1 MSDLLESIKRPQ
13 DIKELKPKKLMQ
25 LASEIRRKIVETV
38 AETGGHLAPSLGV
51 VELTIALHYVFDAPK
66 DRLIW
71 DVGHQAYAHKLLTGR
86 IDKFHTLRQDGGISG
101 FPKRSESPYD
111 TLDTGHSSTSIS
123 ASLGM
128 ATALDLKG
136 EDSRVVAVIGDGSMS
151 AGLAFEALN
160 NAGHLRK
167 DLVVILND
175 NEMSI
180 SPNVGALSSFLSRKL
195 TSRPA
200 TRLKKEL
207 ESFLKRSGVGEN
219 IWAVL
224 KRSEDSLKA
233 LLTPGMLF
241 ESLQFEYLGPLP
253 GHHMESLI
261 QTLKNVRTIPGPVLV
276 HVLTKKGKGYPPAE
290 HHPDLFHGVGPFD
303 ISTGKPKSSSKIKP
317 PSYTTI
323 FSRTLVR
330 LAKED
335 PKIVAITAAMPAGT
349 GLNAFEKEIPNRFFD
364 VGIAEQHAVTFAA
377 GLALEGLIPVVAIYS
392 TFLQRAYDQIIHD
405 VCLTNQHVVF
415 AIDRGGLVG
424 EDGPTHHGAFDL
436 SYMRAIPNLVI
447 MVPKDENELQH
458 MLYTALM
465 HNGPVALRYPRGSG
479 TGVSLDW
486 QLREIP
492 IGKAEIEM
500 EGPDVGIIALG
511 HHVNTAR
518 NAAKELAH
526 YGIKASVINAR
537 FAKPLDRDLITEI
550 ASKTSYILTIEENSL
565 AGGFGSAVLECLSD
579 NGIVSVKVC
588 RLGLPDRFV
597 KHGSQKTLRKSVGL
611 DVPSIVDSVRSM
623 IKSKETKLVNSA
635 KVSKLP
641 VSGAVRK

>member
-1 MSDLLESIKRPQ
+1 MSAMLESVKSPR
-13 DIKELKPKKLMQ
+13 DIKNLKPKELVQ
-25 LASEIRRKIVETV
+25 LASEIRRKIIETV

-66 DRLIW
+66 DRIVW

-86 IDKFHTLRQDGGISG
+86 VGNFHTLRQDNGISG

-111 TLDTGHSSTSIS
+111 ALDTGHSSTSIS
-123 ASLGM
+123 AALGM

-136 EDSRVVAVIGDGSMS
+136 ENAKIVAVIGDGSMS

-167 DLVVILND
+167 DLIVILND

-200 TRLKKEL
+200 ARLKKEL

-241 ESLQFEYLGPLP
+241 ESLQFEYIGPLP
-253 GHHMESLI
+253 GHHLESLI
-261 QTLKNVRTIPGPVLV
+261 QTLKNIRTIPGPVLV

-290 HHPDLFHGVGPFD
+290 RHPDLFHGVGPFE
-303 ISTGKPKSSSKIKP
+303 IATGKPKSSARPKP
-317 PSYTTI
+317 PSYTKI
-323 FSRTLVR
+323 FSQTLVR
-330 LAKED
+330 LARED
-335 PKIVAITAAMPAGT
+335 QRIVAITAAMPAGT
-349 GLNAFEKEIPNRFFD
+349 GLSAFQEAIPDRFFD

-377 GLALEGLIPVVAIYS
+377 GLALKGLRPVVAIYS

-405 VCLTNQHVVF
+405 VCLTNQPVVF

-436 SYMRAIPNLVI
+436 SYLRTIPNLIV
-447 MVPKDENELQH
+447 MSPKDENELQH
-458 MLYTALM
+458 MLYTALR
-465 HNGPVALRYPRGSG
+465 HHGPAAVRYPRGSG
-479 TGVSLDW
+479 VGTSLDW
-486 QLREIP
+486 QLKEIP
-492 IGKAEIEM
+492 IGKGEIEL
-500 EGPDVGIIALG
+500 EGPDVGIIAIG
-511 HHVNTAR
+511 HHVFTAGV
-518 NAAKELAH
+518 AAKDLARH
-526 YGIKASVINAR
+526 GIKASVINAR
-537 FAKPLDRDLITEI
+537 FVKPIDHDLITEI
-550 ASKTSYILTIEENSL
+550 ARRTGHILTIEENSL

-579 NGIVSVKVC
+579 SGITSVKVC

-597 KHGSQKTLRKSVGL
+597 EHGSQKTLRRLVNL
-611 DVPSIVDSVRSM
+611 DVPSIVKAVRSM
-623 IKSKETKLVNSA
+623 IKSKETKSVGSA
-635 KVSKLP
+635 TVHTLP
-641 VSGAVRK
+641 VLV

>member
-1 MSDLLESIKRPQ
+1 MSAMLESVKSPR
-13 DIKELKPKKLMQ
+13 DIKNLKPKELVQ
-25 LASEIRRKIVETV
+25 LASEIRRKIIETV

-66 DRLIW
+66 DRIVW

-86 IDKFHTLRQDGGISG
+86 VGNFHTLRQDNGISG

-111 TLDTGHSSTSIS
+111 ALDTGHSSTSIS
-123 ASLGM
+123 AALGM
-128 ATALDLKG
+128 ATALDLRG
-136 EDSRVVAVIGDGSMS
+136 ENAKIVAVIGDGSMS

-167 DLVVILND
+167 DLIVILND

-200 TRLKKEL
+200 ARLKKEL

-241 ESLQFEYLGPLP
+241 ESLQFEYIGPLP
-253 GHHMESLI
+253 GHHLESLI
-261 QTLKNVRTIPGPVLV
+261 QTLKNIRTIPGPVLV

-290 HHPDLFHGVGPFD
+290 RHPDLFHGVGPFE
-303 ISTGKPKSSSKIKP
+303 IATGKPKSSARPKP
-317 PSYTTI
+317 PSYTKI
-323 FSRTLVR
+323 FSQTLVR
-330 LAKED
+330 LARED
-335 PKIVAITAAMPAGT
+335 QRIVAITAAMPAGT
-349 GLNAFEKEIPNRFFD
+349 GLSAFQEAIPDRFFD

-377 GLALEGLIPVVAIYS
+377 GLALKGLRPVVAIYS

-405 VCLTNQHVVF
+405 VCLTNQPVVF

-436 SYMRAIPNLVI
+436 SYLRTIPNLIV
-447 MVPKDENELQH
+447 MSPKDENELQH
-458 MLYTALM
+458 MLYTALR
-465 HNGPVALRYPRGSG
+465 HHGPAAVRYPRGSG
-479 TGVSLDW
+479 VGTSLDW
-486 QLREIP
+486 QLKEIP
-492 IGKAEIEM
+492 IGKGEIEL
-500 EGPDVGIIALG
+500 EGPDVGIIAIG
-511 HHVNTAR
+511 HHVFTAGV
-518 NAAKELAH
+518 AAKDLARH
-526 YGIKASVINAR
+526 GIKASVINAR
-537 FAKPLDRDLITEI
+537 FVKPIDHDLITEI
-550 ASKTSYILTIEENSL
+550 ARRTGHILTIEENSL

-579 NGIVSVKVC
+579 SGITSVKVC

-597 KHGSQKTLRKSVGL
+597 EHGSQKTLRRLVNL
-611 DVPSIVDSVRSM
+611 DVPSIVKAVRSM
-623 IKSKETKLVNSA
+623 IKSKETKSVGSA
-635 KVSKLP
+635 TVHTLP
-641 VSGAVRK
+641 VLV

>member
-1 MSDLLESIKRPQ
+1 MSGMLESVKSPR
-13 DIKELKPKKLMQ
+13 DIKNLKPKELIQ
-25 LASEIRRKIVETV
+25 LASEIRRKIIETV

-66 DRLIW
+66 DRIVW

-86 IDKFHTLRQDGGISG
+86 VDNFHTLRQDNGISG

-111 TLDTGHSSTSIS
+111 ALDTGHSSTSIS
-123 ASLGM
+123 AALGM

-136 EDSRVVAVIGDGSMS
+136 ENAKIVAVIGDGSMS

-167 DLVVILND
+167 DLIVILND

-200 TRLKKEL
+200 ARLKKEL

-241 ESLQFEYLGPLP
+241 ESLQFEYIGPLP
-253 GHHMESLI
+253 GHHLESLI
-261 QTLKNVRTIPGPVLV
+261 QTLKNIRTIPGPVLV

-290 HHPDLFHGVGPFD
+290 RHPDLFHGVGPFE
-303 ISTGKPKSSSKIKP
+303 IATGKPKSSARPKP
-317 PSYTTI
+317 PSYTKI
-323 FSRTLVR
+323 FSQTLVR
-330 LAKED
+330 LARED
-335 PKIVAITAAMPAGT
+335 QRIVAITAAMPAGT
-349 GLNAFEKEIPNRFFD
+349 GLSAFQEAIPDRFFD

-377 GLALEGLIPVVAIYS
+377 GLALKGLRPVVAIYS

-405 VCLTNQHVVF
+405 VCLTNQPVVF

-436 SYMRAIPNLVI
+436 SYLRTIPNLIV
-447 MVPKDENELQH
+447 MSPKDENELQH
-458 MLYTALM
+458 MLYTALR
-465 HNGPVALRYPRGSG
+465 HHGPAAVRYPRGSG
-479 TGVSLDW
+479 VGTSLDW
-486 QLREIP
+486 QLKEIP
-492 IGKAEIEM
+492 IGKGEIEL
-500 EGPDVGIIALG
+500 EGPDVGIIAIG
-511 HHVNTAR
+511 HHVFTAGV
-518 NAAKELAH
+518 AAKDLARH
-526 YGIKASVINAR
+526 GIKASVINAR
-537 FAKPLDRDLITEI
+537 FVKPIDHDLITEI
-550 ASKTSYILTIEENSL
+550 ARRTGHILTIEENSL

-579 NGIVSVKVC
+579 NGMTSVKVC

-597 KHGSQKTLRKSVGL
+597 EHGSQKTLRRLVNL
-611 DVPSIVDSVRSM
+611 DVPSIVKAVRSM
-623 IKSKETKLVNSA
+623 IKSKETKSVGSA
-635 KVSKLP
+635 TVHTLP
-641 VSGAVRK
+641 VLV

>member
-1 MSDLLESIKRPQ
+1 MSGMLESVKSPR
-13 DIKELKPKKLMQ
+13 DIKNLKPKELVQ
-25 LASEIRRKIVETV
+25 LASEIRRKIIETV

-66 DRLIW
+66 DRIVW

-86 IDKFHTLRQDGGISG
+86 VDNFHTLRQDNGISG

-111 TLDTGHSSTSIS
+111 ALDTGHSSTSIS
-123 ASLGM
+123 AALGM

-136 EDSRVVAVIGDGSMS
+136 ENAKIVAVIGDGSMS

-167 DLVVILND
+167 DLIVILND

-200 TRLKKEL
+200 ARLKKEL

-241 ESLQFEYLGPLP
+241 ESLQFEYIGPLP
-253 GHHMESLI
+253 GHHLESLI
-261 QTLKNVRTIPGPVLV
+261 QTLKNIRTIPGPVLV

-290 HHPDLFHGVGPFD
+290 RHPDLFHGVGPFE
-303 ISTGKPKSSSKIKP
+303 IATGKPKSSARPKP
-317 PSYTTI
+317 PSYTKI
-323 FSRTLVR
+323 FSQTLVR
-330 LAKED
+330 LARED
-335 PKIVAITAAMPAGT
+335 QRIVAITAAMPAGT
-349 GLNAFEKEIPNRFFD
+349 GLSAFQEAIPDRFFD

-377 GLALEGLIPVVAIYS
+377 GLALKGLRPVVAIYS

-405 VCLTNQHVVF
+405 VCLTNQPVVF

-436 SYMRAIPNLVI
+436 SYLRTIPNLIV
-447 MVPKDENELQH
+447 MSPKDENELQH
-458 MLYTALM
+458 MLYTALR
-465 HNGPVALRYPRGSG
+465 HHGPAAVRYPRGSG
-479 TGVSLDW
+479 VGTSLDW
-486 QLREIP
+486 QLKEIP
-492 IGKAEIEM
+492 IGKGEIEL
-500 EGPDVGIIALG
+500 EGPDVGIIAIG
-511 HHVNTAR
+511 HHVFTAGV
-518 NAAKELAH
+518 AAKDLARH
-526 YGIKASVINAR
+526 GIKASVINAR
-537 FAKPLDRDLITEI
+537 FVKPIDHDLITEI
-550 ASKTSYILTIEENSL
+550 ARRTGHILTIEENSL

-579 NGIVSVKVC
+579 NGMTSVKVC

-597 KHGSQKTLRKSVGL
+597 EHGSQKTLRRLVNL
-611 DVPSIVDSVRSM
+611 DVPSIVKAVRSM
-623 IKSKETKLVNSA
+623 IKSKETKSVGSA
-635 KVSKLP
+635 TVHTLP
-641 VSGAVRK
+641 VLV

>member
-1 MSDLLESIKRPQ
+1 MSAMLESVKSPR
-13 DIKELKPKKLMQ
+13 DIKNLKPKELVQ
-25 LASEIRRKIVETV
+25 LASEIRRKIIETV

-66 DRLIW
+66 DRIVW

-86 IDKFHTLRQDGGISG
+86 VGNFHTLRQDNGISG

-111 TLDTGHSSTSIS
+111 ALDTGHSSTSIS
-123 ASLGM
+123 AALGM
-128 ATALDLKG
+128 ATALDLRG
-136 EDSRVVAVIGDGSMS
+136 ENAKIVAVIGDGSMS

-167 DLVVILND
+167 DLIVILND

-200 TRLKKEL
+200 ARLKKEL

-241 ESLQFEYLGPLP
+241 ESLQFEYIGPLP
-253 GHHMESLI
+253 GHHLESLI
-261 QTLKNVRTIPGPVLV
+261 QTLKNIRTIPGPVLV

-290 HHPDLFHGVGPFD
+290 RHPDLFHGVGPFE
-303 ISTGKPKSSSKIKP
+303 IATGKPKSSARPKP
-317 PSYTTI
+317 PSYTKI
-323 FSRTLVR
+323 FSQTLVR
-330 LAKED
+330 LARED
-335 PKIVAITAAMPAGT
+335 QRIVAITAAMPAGT
-349 GLNAFEKEIPNRFFD
+349 GLSAFQEAIPDRFFD

-377 GLALEGLIPVVAIYS
+377 GLALKGLRPVVAIYS

-405 VCLTNQHVVF
+405 VCLTNQPVVF

-436 SYMRAIPNLVI
+436 SYLRTIPNLIV
-447 MVPKDENELQH
+447 MSPKDENELQH
-458 MLYTALM
+458 MLYTALR
-465 HNGPVALRYPRGSG
+465 HHGPAAVRYPRGSG
-479 TGVSLDW
+479 VGTSLDW
-486 QLREIP
+486 QLKEIP
-492 IGKAEIEM
+492 IGKGEIEL
-500 EGPDVGIIALG
+500 EGPDVGIIAIG
-511 HHVNTAR
+511 HHVFTAGI
-518 NAAKELAH
+518 AAKDLARH
-526 YGIKASVINAR
+526 GIKASVINAR
-537 FAKPLDRDLITEI
+537 FVKPIDHDLITEI
-550 ASKTSYILTIEENSL
+550 ARRTGHILTIEENSL

-579 NGIVSVKVC
+579 SGITSVKVC

-597 KHGSQKTLRKSVGL
+597 EHGSQKTLRRLVNL
-611 DVPSIVDSVRSM
+611 DVPSIVKAVRSM
-623 IKSKETKLVNSA
+623 IKSKETKSVGSA
-635 KVSKLP
+635 TVHTLP
-641 VSGAVRK
+641 VLV

>member
-1 MSDLLESIKRPQ
+1 MSAMLESVKSPR
-13 DIKELKPKKLMQ
+13 DIKNLKPKELVQ
-25 LASEIRRKIVETV
+25 LASEIRRKIIETV

-66 DRLIW
+66 DRIVW

-86 IDKFHTLRQDGGISG
+86 VGNFHTLRQDNGISG

-111 TLDTGHSSTSIS
+111 ALDTGHSSTSIS
-123 ASLGM
+123 AALGM

-136 EDSRVVAVIGDGSMS
+136 ENAKIVAVIGDGSMS

-167 DLVVILND
+167 DLIVILND

-200 TRLKKEL
+200 ARLKKEL

-241 ESLQFEYLGPLP
+241 ESLQFEYIGPLP
-253 GHHMESLI
+253 GHHLESLI
-261 QTLKNVRTIPGPVLV
+261 QTLKNIRTIPGPVLV

-290 HHPDLFHGVGPFD
+290 RHPDLFHGVGPFE
-303 ISTGKPKSSSKIKP
+303 IATGKPKSSARPKP
-317 PSYTTI
+317 PSYTKI
-323 FSRTLVR
+323 FSQTLVR
-330 LAKED
+330 LARED
-335 PKIVAITAAMPAGT
+335 QRIVAITAAMPAGT
-349 GLNAFEKEIPNRFFD
+349 GLSAFQEAIPDRFFD

-377 GLALEGLIPVVAIYS
+377 GLALKGLRPVVAIYS

-405 VCLTNQHVVF
+405 VCLTNQPVVF

-436 SYMRAIPNLVI
+436 SYLRTIPNLIV
-447 MVPKDENELQH
+447 MSPKDENELQH
-458 MLYTALM
+458 MLYTALR
-465 HNGPVALRYPRGSG
+465 HHGPAAVRYPRGSG
-479 TGVSLDW
+479 VGTSLDW
-486 QLREIP
+486 QLKEIP
-492 IGKAEIEM
+492 IGKGEIEL
-500 EGPDVGIIALG
+500 EGPDVGIIAIG
-511 HHVNTAR
+511 HHVFTAGV
-518 NAAKELAH
+518 AAKDLARH
-526 YGIKASVINAR
+526 GIKASVINAR
-537 FAKPLDRDLITEI
+537 FVKPIDHDLITEI
-550 ASKTSYILTIEENSL
+550 ARRTGHILTIEENSL

-579 NGIVSVKVC
+579 NGMTSVKVC

-597 KHGSQKTLRKSVGL
+597 EHGSQKTLRRLVNL
-611 DVPSIVDSVRSM
+611 DVPSIVKAVRSM
-623 IKSKETKLVNSA
+623 IKSKETKSVGSA
-635 KVSKLP
+635 TVHTLP
-641 VSGAVRK
+641 VLV

>member
-1 MSDLLESIKRPQ
+1 MSAMLESVKSPR
-13 DIKELKPKKLMQ
+13 DIKNLKPKELVQ
-25 LASEIRRKIVETV
+25 LASEIRRKIIETV

-66 DRLIW
+66 DRIVW

-86 IDKFHTLRQDGGISG
+86 VDNFHTLRQDNGISG

-111 TLDTGHSSTSIS
+111 ALDTGHSSTSIS
-123 ASLGM
+123 AALGM

-136 EDSRVVAVIGDGSMS
+136 ENAKIVAVIGDGSMS

-167 DLVVILND
+167 DLIVILND

-200 TRLKKEL
+200 ARLKKEL

-241 ESLQFEYLGPLP
+241 ESLQFEYIGPLP
-253 GHHMESLI
+253 GHHLESLI
-261 QTLKNVRTIPGPVLV
+261 QTLKNIRTIPGPVLV

-290 HHPDLFHGVGPFD
+290 RHPDLFHGVGPFE
-303 ISTGKPKSSSKIKP
+303 IATGKPKSSARPKP
-317 PSYTTI
+317 PSYTKI
-323 FSRTLVR
+323 FSQTLVR
-330 LAKED
+330 LARED
-335 PKIVAITAAMPAGT
+335 QRIVAITAAMPAGT
-349 GLNAFEKEIPNRFFD
+349 GLSAFQEAIPDRFFD

-377 GLALEGLIPVVAIYS
+377 GLALKGLRPVVAIYS

-405 VCLTNQHVVF
+405 VCLTNQPVVF

-436 SYMRAIPNLVI
+436 SYLRTIPNLIV
-447 MVPKDENELQH
+447 MSPKDENELQH
-458 MLYTALM
+458 MLYTALR
-465 HNGPVALRYPRGSG
+465 HHGPAAVRYPRGSG
-479 TGVSLDW
+479 VGTSLDW
-486 QLREIP
+486 QLKEIP
-492 IGKAEIEM
+492 IGKGEIEL
-500 EGPDVGIIALG
+500 EGPDVGIIAIG
-511 HHVNTAR
+511 HHVFTAGV
-518 NAAKELAH
+518 AAKDLARH
-526 YGIKASVINAR
+526 GIKASVINAR
-537 FAKPLDRDLITEI
+537 FVKPIDHDLITEI
-550 ASKTSYILTIEENSL
+550 ARRTGHILTIEENSL

-579 NGIVSVKVC
+579 NGMTSVKVC

-597 KHGSQKTLRKSVGL
+597 EHGSQKTLRRLVNL
-611 DVPSIVDSVRSM
+611 DVPSIVKAVRSM
-623 IKSKETKLVNSA
+623 IKSKETKSVGSA
-635 KVSKLP
+635 TVHTLP
-641 VSGAVRK
+641 VLV

>member
-1 MSDLLESIKRPQ
+1 MSGMLESVKSPR
-13 DIKELKPKKLMQ
+13 DIKNLKPKELVQ
-25 LASEIRRKIVETV
+25 LASEIRRKIIETV

-66 DRLIW
+66 DRIVW

-86 IDKFHTLRQDGGISG
+86 VGNFHTLRQDNGISG

-111 TLDTGHSSTSIS
+111 ALDTGHSSTSIS
-123 ASLGM
+123 AALGM

-136 EDSRVVAVIGDGSMS
+136 ENAKIVAVIGDGSMS

-167 DLVVILND
+167 DLIVILND

-200 TRLKKEL
+200 ARLKKEL

-241 ESLQFEYLGPLP
+241 ESLQFEYIGPLP
-253 GHHMESLI
+253 GHHLESLI
-261 QTLKNVRTIPGPVLV
+261 QTLKNIRTIPGPVLV

-290 HHPDLFHGVGPFD
+290 RHPDLFHGVGPFE
-303 ISTGKPKSSSKIKP
+303 IATGKPKSSARPKP
-317 PSYTTI
+317 PSYTKI
-323 FSRTLVR
+323 FSQTLVR
-330 LAKED
+330 LARED
-335 PKIVAITAAMPAGT
+335 QRIVAITAAMPAGT
-349 GLNAFEKEIPNRFFD
+349 GLSAFQEAIPDRFFD

-377 GLALEGLIPVVAIYS
+377 GLALKGLRPVVAIYS

-405 VCLTNQHVVF
+405 VCLTNQPVVF

-436 SYMRAIPNLVI
+436 SYLRTIPNLIV
-447 MVPKDENELQH
+447 MSPKDENELQH
-458 MLYTALM
+458 MLYTALR
-465 HNGPVALRYPRGSG
+465 HHGPAAVRYPRGSG
-479 TGVSLDW
+479 VGTSLDW
-486 QLREIP
+486 QLKEIP
-492 IGKAEIEM
+492 IGKGEIEL
-500 EGPDVGIIALG
+500 EGPDVGIIAIG
-511 HHVNTAR
+511 HHVFTAGV
-518 NAAKELAH
+518 AAKDLARH
-526 YGIKASVINAR
+526 GIKASVINAR
-537 FAKPLDRDLITEI
+537 FVKPIDHDLITEI
-550 ASKTSYILTIEENSL
+550 ARRTGHILTIEENSL

-579 NGIVSVKVC
+579 NGMTSVKVC

-597 KHGSQKTLRKSVGL
+597 EHGSQKTLRRLVNL
-611 DVPSIVDSVRSM
+611 DVPSIVKAVRSM
-623 IKSKETKLVNSA
+623 IKSKETKSVGSA
-635 KVSKLP
+635 TVHTLP
-641 VSGAVRK
+641 VLV

>member
-1 MSDLLESIKRPQ
+1 MSGMLESVKSPR
-13 DIKELKPKKLMQ
+13 DIKNLKPKELVQ
-25 LASEIRRKIVETV
+25 LASEIRRKIIETV

-66 DRLIW
+66 DRIVW

-86 IDKFHTLRQDGGISG
+86 VDNFHTLRQDNGISG

-111 TLDTGHSSTSIS
+111 ALDTGHSSTSIS
-123 ASLGM
+123 AALGM

-136 EDSRVVAVIGDGSMS
+136 ENAKIVAVIGDGSMS

-167 DLVVILND
+167 DLIVILND

-200 TRLKKEL
+200 ARLKKEL

-241 ESLQFEYLGPLP
+241 ESLQFEYIGPLP
-253 GHHMESLI
+253 GHHLESLI
-261 QTLKNVRTIPGPVLV
+261 QTLKNIRTIPGPVLV

-290 HHPDLFHGVGPFD
+290 RHPDLFHGVGPFE
-303 ISTGKPKSSSKIKP
+303 IATGKPKSSARPKP
-317 PSYTTI
+317 PSYTKI
-323 FSRTLVR
+323 FSQTLVR
-330 LAKED
+330 LARED
-335 PKIVAITAAMPAGT
+335 QRIVAITAAMPAGT
-349 GLNAFEKEIPNRFFD
+349 GLSAFQEAIPDRFFD

-377 GLALEGLIPVVAIYS
+377 GLALKGLRPVVAIYS

-405 VCLTNQHVVF
+405 VCLTNQPVVF

-436 SYMRAIPNLVI
+436 SYLRTIPNLIV
-447 MVPKDENELQH
+447 MSPKDENELQH
-458 MLYTALM
+458 MLYTALR
-465 HNGPVALRYPRGSG
+465 HHGPAAVRYPRGSG
-479 TGVSLDW
+479 VGTSLDW
-486 QLREIP
+486 QLKEIP
-492 IGKAEIEM
+492 IGKGEIEL
-500 EGPDVGIIALG
+500 EGPDVGIIAIG
-511 HHVNTAR
+511 HHVFTAGV
-518 NAAKELAH
+518 AAKDLARH
-526 YGIKASVINAR
+526 GIKASVINAR
-537 FAKPLDRDLITEI
+537 FVKPIDHDLITEI
-550 ASKTSYILTIEENSL
+550 ARRTGHILTIEENSL

-579 NGIVSVKVC
+579 SGITSVKVC

-597 KHGSQKTLRKSVGL
+597 EHGSQKTLRRLVNL
-611 DVPSIVDSVRSM
+611 DVPSIVKAVRSM
-623 IKSKETKLVNSA
+623 IKSKETKSVGSA
-635 KVSKLP
+635 TVHTLP
-641 VSGAVRK
+641 VLV

>member
-1 MSDLLESIKRPQ
+1 MSGMLESVKSPR
-13 DIKELKPKKLMQ
+13 DIKNLKPKELVQ
-25 LASEIRRKIVETV
+25 LASEIRRKIIETV

-66 DRLIW
+66 DRIVW

-86 IDKFHTLRQDGGISG
+86 VDNFHTLRQDNGISG

-111 TLDTGHSSTSIS
+111 ALDTGHSSTSIS
-123 ASLGM
+123 AALGM

-136 EDSRVVAVIGDGSMS
+136 ENAKIVAVIGDGSMS

-167 DLVVILND
+167 DLIVILND

-200 TRLKKEL
+200 ARLKKEL

-241 ESLQFEYLGPLP
+241 ESLQFEYIGPLP
-253 GHHMESLI
+253 GHHLESLI
-261 QTLKNVRTIPGPVLV
+261 QTLKNIRTIPGPVLV

-290 HHPDLFHGVGPFD
+290 RHPDLFHGVGPFE
-303 ISTGKPKSSSKIKP
+303 IATGKPKSSARPKP
-317 PSYTTI
+317 PSYTKI
-323 FSRTLVR
+323 FSQTLVR
-330 LAKED
+330 LARED
-335 PKIVAITAAMPAGT
+335 QRIVAITAAMPAGT
-349 GLNAFEKEIPNRFFD
+349 GLSAFQEAIPDRFFD

-377 GLALEGLIPVVAIYS
+377 GLALKGLRPVVAIYS

-405 VCLTNQHVVF
+405 VCLTNQPVVF

-436 SYMRAIPNLVI
+436 SYLRTIPNLIV
-447 MVPKDENELQH
+447 MSPKDENELQH
-458 MLYTALM
+458 MLYTALR
-465 HNGPVALRYPRGSG
+465 HHGPAAVRYPRGSG
-479 TGVSLDW
+479 VGTSLDW
-486 QLREIP
+486 QLKEIP
-492 IGKAEIEM
+492 IGKGEIEL
-500 EGPDVGIIALG
+500 EGPDVGIIAIG
-511 HHVNTAR
+511 HHVFTAGI
-518 NAAKELAH
+518 AAKDLARH
-526 YGIKASVINAR
+526 GIKASVINAR
-537 FAKPLDRDLITEI
+537 FVKPIDHDLITEI
-550 ASKTSYILTIEENSL
+550 ARRTGHILTIEENSL

-579 NGIVSVKVC
+579 SGITSVKVC

-597 KHGSQKTLRKSVGL
+597 EHGSQKTLRRLVNL
-611 DVPSIVDSVRSM
+611 DVPSIVKAVRSM
-623 IKSKETKLVNSA
+623 IKSKETKSVGSA
-635 KVSKLP
+635 TVHTLP
-641 VSGAVRK
+641 VLV

>member
-1 MSDLLESIKRPQ
+1 MSGMLESVKSPR
-13 DIKELKPKKLMQ
+13 DIKNLKPKELIQ
-25 LASEIRRKIVETV
+25 LASEIRRKIIETV

-66 DRLIW
+66 DRIVW

-86 IDKFHTLRQDGGISG
+86 VGNFHTLRQDNGISG

-111 TLDTGHSSTSIS
+111 ALDTGHSSTSIS
-123 ASLGM
+123 AALGM

-136 EDSRVVAVIGDGSMS
+136 ENAKIVAVIGDGSMS

-167 DLVVILND
+167 DLIVILND

-200 TRLKKEL
+200 ARLKKEL

-241 ESLQFEYLGPLP
+241 ESLQFEYIGPLP
-253 GHHMESLI
+253 GHHLESLI
-261 QTLKNVRTIPGPVLV
+261 QTLKNIRTIPGPVLV

-290 HHPDLFHGVGPFD
+290 RHPDLFHGVGPFE
-303 ISTGKPKSSSKIKP
+303 IATGKPKSSARPKP
-317 PSYTTI
+317 PSYTKI
-323 FSRTLVR
+323 FSQTLVR
-330 LAKED
+330 LARED
-335 PKIVAITAAMPAGT
+335 QRIVAITAAMPAGT
-349 GLNAFEKEIPNRFFD
+349 GLSAFQEAIPDRFFD

-377 GLALEGLIPVVAIYS
+377 GLALKGLRPVVAIYS

-405 VCLTNQHVVF
+405 VCLTNQPVVF

-436 SYMRAIPNLVI
+436 SYLRTIPNLIV
-447 MVPKDENELQH
+447 MSPKDENELQH
-458 MLYTALM
+458 MLYTALR
-465 HNGPVALRYPRGSG
+465 HHGPAAVRYPRGSG
-479 TGVSLDW
+479 VGTSLDW
-486 QLREIP
+486 QLKEIP
-492 IGKAEIEM
+492 IGKGEIEL
-500 EGPDVGIIALG
+500 EGPDVGIIAIG
-511 HHVNTAR
+511 HHVFTAGV
-518 NAAKELAH
+518 AAKDLARH
-526 YGIKASVINAR
+526 GIKASVINAR
-537 FAKPLDRDLITEI
+537 FVKPIDHDLITEI
-550 ASKTSYILTIEENSL
+550 ARRTGHILTIEENSL

-579 NGIVSVKVC
+579 NGMTSVKVC

-597 KHGSQKTLRKSVGL
+597 EHGSQKTLRRLVNL
-611 DVPSIVDSVRSM
+611 DVPSIVKAVRSM
-623 IKSKETKLVNSA
+623 IKSKETKSVGSA
-635 KVSKLP
+635 TVHTLP
-641 VSGAVRK
+641 VLV

>member
-1 MSDLLESIKRPQ
+1 MSGMLESVKSPR
-13 DIKELKPKKLMQ
+13 DIKNLKPKELIQ
-25 LASEIRRKIVETV
+25 LASEIRRKIIETV

-66 DRLIW
+66 DRIVW

-86 IDKFHTLRQDGGISG
+86 VDNFHTLRQDNGISG

-111 TLDTGHSSTSIS
+111 ALDTGHSSTSIS
-123 ASLGM
+123 AALGM

-136 EDSRVVAVIGDGSMS
+136 ENAKIVAVIGDGSMS

-167 DLVVILND
+167 DLIVILND

-200 TRLKKEL
+200 ARLKKEL

-241 ESLQFEYLGPLP
+241 ESLQFEYIGPLP
-253 GHHMESLI
+253 GHHLESLI
-261 QTLKNVRTIPGPVLV
+261 QTLKNIRTIPGPVLV

-290 HHPDLFHGVGPFD
+290 RHPDLFHGVGPFE
-303 ISTGKPKSSSKIKP
+303 ITTGKPKSSARPKP
-317 PSYTTI
+317 PSYTKI
-323 FSRTLVR
+323 FSQTLVR
-330 LAKED
+330 LARED
-335 PKIVAITAAMPAGT
+335 QRIVAITAAMPAGT
-349 GLNAFEKEIPNRFFD
+349 GLSAFQEAIPDRFFD

-377 GLALEGLIPVVAIYS
+377 GLALKGLRPVVAIYS

-405 VCLTNQHVVF
+405 VCLTNQPVVF

-436 SYMRAIPNLVI
+436 SYLRTIPNLIV
-447 MVPKDENELQH
+447 MSPKDENELQH
-458 MLYTALM
+458 MLYTALR
-465 HNGPVALRYPRGSG
+465 HHGPAAVRYPRGSG
-479 TGVSLDW
+479 VGTSLDW
-486 QLREIP
+486 QLKEIP
-492 IGKAEIEM
+492 IGKGEIEL
-500 EGPDVGIIALG
+500 EGPDVGIIAIG
-511 HHVNTAR
+511 HHVFTAGV
-518 NAAKELAH
+518 AAKDLARH
-526 YGIKASVINAR
+526 GIKASVINAR
-537 FAKPLDRDLITEI
+537 FVKPIDHDLITEI
-550 ASKTSYILTIEENSL
+550 ARRTGHILTIEENSL

-579 NGIVSVKVC
+579 NGMTSVKVC

-597 KHGSQKTLRKSVGL
+597 EHGSQKTLRRLVNL
-611 DVPSIVDSVRSM
+611 DVPSIVKAVRSM
-623 IKSKETKLVNSA
+623 IKSKETKSVGSA
-635 KVSKLP
+635 TVHTLP
-641 VSGAVRK
+641 VLV

>member
-1 MSDLLESIKRPQ
+1 MSGMLESVKSPR
-13 DIKELKPKKLMQ
+13 DIKNLKPKELVQ
-25 LASEIRRKIVETV
+25 LASEIRRKIIETV

-66 DRLIW
+66 DRIVW

-86 IDKFHTLRQDGGISG
+86 VGNFHTLRQDNGISG

-111 TLDTGHSSTSIS
+111 ALDTGHSSTSIS
-123 ASLGM
+123 AALGM

-136 EDSRVVAVIGDGSMS
+136 ENAKIVAVIGDGSMS

-167 DLVVILND
+167 DLIVILND

-200 TRLKKEL
+200 ARLKKEL

-241 ESLQFEYLGPLP
+241 ESLQFEYIGPLP
-253 GHHMESLI
+253 GHHLESLI
-261 QTLKNVRTIPGPVLV
+261 QTLKNIRTIPGPVLV

-290 HHPDLFHGVGPFD
+290 RHPDLFHGVGPFE
-303 ISTGKPKSSSKIKP
+303 IATGKPKSSARPKP
-317 PSYTTI
+317 PSYTKI
-323 FSRTLVR
+323 FSQTLVR
-330 LAKED
+330 LARED
-335 PKIVAITAAMPAGT
+335 QRIVAITAAMPAGT
-349 GLNAFEKEIPNRFFD
+349 GLSAFQEAIPDRFFD

-377 GLALEGLIPVVAIYS
+377 GLALKGLRPVVAIYS

-405 VCLTNQHVVF
+405 VCLTNQPVVF

-436 SYMRAIPNLVI
+436 SYLRTIPNLIV
-447 MVPKDENELQH
+447 MSPKDENELQH
-458 MLYTALM
+458 MLYTALR
-465 HNGPVALRYPRGSG
+465 HHGPAAVRYPRGSG
-479 TGVSLDW
+479 VGTSLDW
-486 QLREIP
+486 QLKEIP
-492 IGKAEIEM
+492 IGKGEIEL
-500 EGPDVGIIALG
+500 EGPDVGIIAIG
-511 HHVNTAR
+511 HHVFTAGV
-518 NAAKELAH
+518 AAKDLARH
-526 YGIKASVINAR
+526 GIKASVINAR
-537 FAKPLDRDLITEI
+537 FVKPIDHDLITEI
-550 ASKTSYILTIEENSL
+550 ARRTGHILTIEENSL

-579 NGIVSVKVC
+579 SGMTSVKVC

-597 KHGSQKTLRKSVGL
+597 EHGSQKTLRRLVNL
-611 DVPSIVDSVRSM
+611 DVPSIVKAVRSM
-623 IKSKETKLVNSA
+623 IKSKETKSVGSA
-635 KVSKLP
+635 TVHTLP
-641 VSGAVRK
+641 VLV

>member
-1 MSDLLESIKRPQ
+1 MSAMLESVKSPR
-13 DIKELKPKKLMQ
+13 DIKNLKPKELVQ
-25 LASEIRRKIVETV
+25 LASEIRRKIIETV

-66 DRLIW
+66 DRIVW

-86 IDKFHTLRQDGGISG
+86 VGNFHTLRQDNGISG

-111 TLDTGHSSTSIS
+111 ALDTGHSSTSIS
-123 ASLGM
+123 AALGM

-136 EDSRVVAVIGDGSMS
+136 ENAKIVAVIGDGSMS

-167 DLVVILND
+167 DLIVILND

-200 TRLKKEL
+200 ARLKKEL

-241 ESLQFEYLGPLP
+241 ESLQFEYIGPLP
-253 GHHMESLI
+253 GHHLESLI
-261 QTLKNVRTIPGPVLV
+261 QTLKNIRTIPGPVLV

-290 HHPDLFHGVGPFD
+290 RHPDLFHGVGPFE
-303 ISTGKPKSSSKIKP
+303 IATGKPKSSARPKP
-317 PSYTTI
+317 PSYTKI
-323 FSRTLVR
+323 FSQTLVR
-330 LAKED
+330 LARED
-335 PKIVAITAAMPAGT
+335 QRIVAITAAMPAGT
-349 GLNAFEKEIPNRFFD
+349 GLSAFQEAIPDRFFD

-377 GLALEGLIPVVAIYS
+377 GLALKGLRPVVAIYS

-405 VCLTNQHVVF
+405 VCLTNQPVVF

-436 SYMRAIPNLVI
+436 SYLRTIPNLIV
-447 MVPKDENELQH
+447 MSPKDENELQH
-458 MLYTALM
+458 MLYTALR
-465 HNGPVALRYPRGSG
+465 HHGPAAVRYPRGSG
-479 TGVSLDW
+479 VGTSLDW
-486 QLREIP
+486 QLKEIP
-492 IGKAEIEM
+492 IGKGEIEL
-500 EGPDVGIIALG
+500 EGPDVGIIAIG
-511 HHVNTAR
+511 HHVFTAGV
-518 NAAKELAH
+518 AAKDLARH
-526 YGIKASVINAR
+526 GIKASVINAR
-537 FAKPLDRDLITEI
+537 FVKPIDHDLITEI
-550 ASKTSYILTIEENSL
+550 ARRTGHILTIEENSL

-579 NGIVSVKVC
+579 SGMTSVKVC

-597 KHGSQKTLRKSVGL
+597 EHGSQKTLRRLVNL
-611 DVPSIVDSVRSM
+611 DVPSIVKAVRSM
-623 IKSKETKLVNSA
+623 IKSKETKSVGSA
-635 KVSKLP
+635 TVHTLP
-641 VSGAVRK
+641 VLV

>member
-1 MSDLLESIKRPQ
+1 MSAMLESVKSPR
-13 DIKELKPKKLMQ
+13 DIKNLKPKELIQ
-25 LASEIRRKIVETV
+25 LASEIRRKIIETV

-66 DRLIW
+66 DRIVW

-86 IDKFHTLRQDGGISG
+86 VDNFHTLRQDNGISG

-111 TLDTGHSSTSIS
+111 ALDTGHSSTSIS
-123 ASLGM
+123 AALGM

-136 EDSRVVAVIGDGSMS
+136 ENAKIVAVIGDGSMS

-167 DLVVILND
+167 DLIVILND

-200 TRLKKEL
+200 ARLKKEL

-241 ESLQFEYLGPLP
+241 ESLQFEYIGPLP
-253 GHHMESLI
+253 GHHLESLI
-261 QTLKNVRTIPGPVLV
+261 QTLKNIRTIPGPVLV

-290 HHPDLFHGVGPFD
+290 RHPDLFHGVGPFE
-303 ISTGKPKSSSKIKP
+303 IATGKPKSSARPKP
-317 PSYTTI
+317 PSYTKI
-323 FSRTLVR
+323 FSQTLVR
-330 LAKED
+330 LARED
-335 PKIVAITAAMPAGT
+335 QRIVAITAAMPAGT
-349 GLNAFEKEIPNRFFD
+349 GLSAFQEAIPDRFFD

-377 GLALEGLIPVVAIYS
+377 GLALKGLRPVVAIYS

-405 VCLTNQHVVF
+405 VCLTNQPVVF

-436 SYMRAIPNLVI
+436 SYLRTIPNLIV
-447 MVPKDENELQH
+447 MSPKDENELQH
-458 MLYTALM
+458 MLYTALR
-465 HNGPVALRYPRGSG
+465 HHGPAAVRYPRGSG
-479 TGVSLDW
+479 VGTSLDW
-486 QLREIP
+486 QLKEIP
-492 IGKAEIEM
+492 IGKGEIEL
-500 EGPDVGIIALG
+500 EGPDVGIIAIG
-511 HHVNTAR
+511 HHVFTAGI
-518 NAAKELAH
+518 AAKDLARH
-526 YGIKASVINAR
+526 GIKASVINAR
-537 FAKPLDRDLITEI
+537 FVKPIDHDLITEI
-550 ASKTSYILTIEENSL
+550 ARRTGHILTIEENSL

-579 NGIVSVKVC
+579 SGITSVKVC

-597 KHGSQKTLRKSVGL
+597 EHGSQKTLRRLVNL
-611 DVPSIVDSVRSM
+611 DVPSIVKAVRSM
-623 IKSKETKLVNSA
+623 IKSKETKSVGSA
-635 KVSKLP
+635 TVHTLP
-641 VSGAVRK
+641 VLV